1 MGVRRYVAQLKTEAE
16 TEAETEMMPA
26 NALPLPQIS
35 YQGQKIS
42 LQAPWRRISMSQL
55 VKEACGFD
63 FEGHMAANGSVKEAE
78 AAALASGVL
87 SAKGKRSISEILYA
101 CFEELCETSLINPT
115 FVVDYPLEVSPL
127 AKPHRSKPGFC
138 ERFELFIVGREIG
151 NAFSELTDAAD
162 QRLRFEDQVTYHL
175 LTCIGG
181 WEALNDSYLLSLTI
195 YHEIHT

>member
-1 MGVRRYVAQLKTEAE
+1 MVSDSSSFPFL
-16 TEAETEMMPA
+16 
-26 NALPLPQIS
+26 QII

-42 LQAPWRRISMSQL
+42 LEAPWHRISMSQL

-63 FEGHMAANGSVKEAE
+63 FERHMAAKGSVEEAE
-78 AAALASGVL
+78 AAALSAGVL
-87 SAKGKRSISEILYA
+87 SAKGRCSVGEILYT
-101 CFEELCETSLINPT
+101 CFEELCEASLINPT

-162 QRLRFEDQVTYHL
+162 QRLRFEDQVTYHHFANL
-175 LTCIGG
+175 YRWLGG
-181 WEALNDSYLLSLTI
+181 GIERLVSRNNHYYLPL
-195 YHEIHT
+195 